1 MLMKSYLRKSVM
13 VLAGIGITPIALLAQ
28 TPPPPPTDPSAIG
41 GAMVI
46 SEDDKAWGELSL
58 ERRAM
63 ETSRMQ
69 SKDGEQ
75 SRADLL
81 ARSKSLADRAR
92 QFYAKHPNHPMA
104 GEARKLEVFSLI
116 EAREKGDK
124 GEGKRLER
132 QVETLRKDPAVPA
145 SIRAQAA
152 AAYDFTSAIL
162 PLRGAAERMT
172 ATVDVARKLAKEFP
186 AEPQAYEALL
196 AVAKASPKEDAEKL
210 AREIV
215 ESPAPEAAKK
225 SAQLL
230 LDRHALVGRTLASV
244 IGEAG
249 DSVLA
254 ELPAGLPVV
263 VYSWATWGPGSI
275 EFGRMIQA
283 RRFAAIGVCLDENTE
298 EAATV
303 AHQVGMGGKLAYDS
317 KGLSGELAERLK
329 FSTAGQ
335 IYLVDADGVIRD
347 VRGGEDLE
355 TKLAA
360 FDFRTPVINPT
371 AKELR
376 P

>member
-1 MLMKSYLRKSVM
+1 MRMKTSIRKSVT
-13 VLAGIGITPIALLAQ
+13 VLAGIVVTPIALLAQ
-28 TPPPPPTDPSAIG
+28 ISPTPPVDPSAVRG
-41 GAMVI
+41 STSL
-46 SEDDKAWGELSL
+46 SEEDKAWEALTL
-58 ERRAM
+58 EKAGMDAARMDQRA
-63 ETSRMQ
+63 
-69 SKDGEQ
+69 GEQ
-75 SRADLL
+75 SRAALA

-92 QFYAKHPNHPMA
+92 NFHAAHPNHPLA

-116 EAREKGDK
+116 EAREMGDV
-124 GEGKRLER
+124 GEGKRLEK
-132 QVETLRKDPAVPA
+132 QVEVLRKDPAVPA

-152 AAYDFTSAIL
+152 AAYDFSSAIL
-162 PLRGAAERMT
+162 PLKDAAERMNT
-172 ATVDVARKLAKEFP
+172 TVEVARKLAKEFP

-230 LDRHALVGRTLASV
+230 LDRHGLVGRTLVSV
-244 IGEAG
+244 MGEAG
-249 DSVLA
+249 GPLLAKLPPDS
-254 ELPAGLPVV
+254 PVV

-275 EFGRMIQA
+275 QFGRMIQA
-283 RRFAAIGVCLDENTE
+283 RRFAAVGVCLDENTE

-303 AHQVGMGGKLAYDS
+303 AHQTGMGGELSYDA
-317 KGLSGELAERLK
+317 KGLVGGLAERLK

-335 IYLVDADGVIRD
+335 IYLADAEGVIRD

-355 TKLAA
+355 NKLTAL
-360 FDFRTPVINPT
+360 DFRTPVINPT